1 MKVYYAVNKGFIPG
15 IYFTWPECEKQI
27 KGFNNPAFKKFFN
40 EKEANQFLKN
50 GFSNNRK
57 PTKEVVDKKNE
68 DFIEKELENNLEEK
82 VFIYTDGSCIR
93 FKNKLCKGG
102 YGIYI
107 PEKNIKIG
115 KPLLN
120 QKVTNNR
127 AELTAIIESIPVLDS
142 WDLQKKLC
150 IFTDSQYSKYIFDGT
165 GERYEKNGYKDKDGK
180 DVPNID
186 LIKKML
192 NLKRTYNI
200 VLLKVRAHTDKQDRH
215 SLCNEIADQLATQ
228 GANLCDENIFIGKED
243 EDDKYQR
250 RGKEDE
256 KKINKN
262 ITMNELFGFDSN
274 YTYDS
279 DEEIIEDSKKTNIK
293 LSNWFIK
300 K

>member
-1 MKVYYAVNKGFIPG
+1 
-15 IYFTWPECEKQI
+15 
-27 KGFNNPAFKKFFN
+27 
-40 EKEANQFLKN
+40 
-50 GFSNNRK
+50 
-57 PTKEVVDKKNE
+57 
-68 DFIEKELENNLEEK
+68 
-82 VFIYTDGSCIR
+82 
-93 FKNKLCKGG
+93 
-102 YGIYI
+102 
-107 PEKNIKIG
+107 
-115 KPLLN
+115 
-120 QKVTNNR
+120 
-127 AELTAIIESIPVLDS
+127 
-142 WDLQKKLC
+142 
-150 IFTDSQYSKYIFDGT
+150 
-165 GERYEKNGYKDKDGK
+165 
-180 DVPNID
+180 
-186 LIKKML
+186 ML